1 MEKCTMT
8 PDELAE
14 YLGIG
19 RSSAYK
25 LIGEGQFTTVR
36 VGRRILIPVQ
46 NVNRWLDGESNQTK
60 EN

>member
-19 RSSAYK
+19 TSSAYK

>member
-1 MEKCTMT
+1 MT